1 MTITQLG
8 DLAQWLQVAQSVV
21 AIIGF
26 PILIKGTP
34 NRGNAGRMFEAARP
48 AGQPLF
54 LEAP

>member
-1 MTITQLG
+1 MGQ
-8 DLAQWLQVAQSVV
+8 DR
-21 AIIGF
+21 
-26 PILIKGTP
+26 KGTP